1 MAQSL
6 CFFRFGDSFNAAA
19 FNSPPALN
27 FTDHRERISNIA
39 AASSSRVSRR
49 RYILKPQLLKLRIDW
64 QNDLQFHGTRAKSQ
78 KQKRSAP
85 VVGKTNQTG
94 NPKLNLTQIH
104 DTMPTRPK
112 IFVSIFLSL
121 TLFQLPTPAA
131 EPRSETL
138 REPAAGT
145 AAAPEQRR
153 DAPAVQ
159 PPAPFELRDGDRVVF
174 LGDTLMEREQQFGWM
189 ELMLTARFP
198 ERNVTFR
205 NLGWSADTPTGDSR
219 CGLSLLQA
227 GNEPADEGW
236 KQLLKQLETAK
247 PTMVFVGYGM
257 ASSFAGEGGLPKFR
271 ADYNR
276 LLEAIERISPGVRFV
291 LLGPI
296 GHEAL
301 HSPWPD
307 PLPHNQALKL
317 YSQAIAEIARN
328 RGQLYVDLLDLP
340 RHGGH
345 AQLTDNGIHLN
356 STGYH
361 LLAGQ
366 LEKELFGGKIRAW
379 AKPKNATAAQAL
391 REAILRK
398 NEWFFQRS
406 RPENMAYI
414 FGFRKGEQGKN
425 AVEIPRFDPLI
436 AAEEAR
442 IAQLRALKPG
452 VQVPEIPLRVG
463 NLNATHTE
471 QPRPTFAVADGLEV
485 TLWAENPLLDKPIQ
499 MNFDPQGR
507 LWVASSEVYPQIEP
521 GQAATDKIMV
531 LEDTQH
537 ARHADKATVFAEGLL
552 IPTGIEPGD
561 GGCYVAQSTELLHF
575 TDTKGTGK
583 ADVRQTVLSGF
594 GTEDAHH
601 NLHTLRWGFDGRL
614 YMDQSIYT
622 RTDTETPTGV
632 VRLKG
637 GGVFRFD
644 PRDQQLE
651 ILFKGWVNPWGHQFD
666 DFGQSFVTD
675 GAGGDGISYGL
686 PGASFNTA
694 PNARRILASVSPG
707 SYPKFCSLEILRSRQ
722 FPADWQGDL
731 ITCDFRAHRI
741 VRFKLAEQ
749 GAGYVTQEM
758 PDVLRSS
765 ADTFRPIDLKMGPD
779 GALYVADWSNPIIQH
794 GEVDFRDPRRDK
806 EHGRIWRITAKGRP
820 LLPRVDLTKL
830 QNPALLDELLSP
842 NSYDREKAKRVLVE
856 RGAKSVTKDL
866 TAWTRKHAD
875 EPARLQALWLGEAL
889 NAGPLEA
896 ATRTLITDLLHAR
909 DGRIRAA
916 AVRALANGMD
926 AFPNA
931 TDLLGPLV
939 ADPHPRVR
947 LEAVRALG
955 RIPSARAADLAL
967 TALDQ
972 PMDPF
977 LDYAL
982 WLTMNDLAEPWLAAV
997 KSGAWKP
1004 DGREPQFEF
1013 ALKAIPPALA
1023 SEVLGQLLGN
1033 QGVPRDGSGPW
1044 IEIIGAA
1051 GGAKD
1056 LRQLF
1061 EPLVHHEFG
1070 EPAALRVFAALSDAA
1085 RLRQEK
1091 PEAELSQL
1099 GSLLTSD
1106 HPKLR
1111 VAALQLAGVWKLDA
1125 LTPQL
1130 LQAAGSTQ
1138 SAPDERDAALAAL
1151 RAIGGDD
1158 TVKHLEQLLG
1168 AAPSAEAR
1176 RSMVITLASL
1186 DFPAALPHIA
1196 TVLQST
1202 NTEGDAAEFWRELL
1216 AVKDASAKLVGAL
1229 SSLSLSPEA
1238 ARVGTRIAREGNRSP
1253 GLVQALLQIAGLTLS
1268 DKQLSAADLSAFA
1281 QEAMAKGDAARGE
1294 RVYRRPELAC
1304 VNCHAIGGAG
1314 GKVGPDLT
1322 SIGASAQPDY
1332 LVESLIYPNAKI
1344 KEGFHSTTITTK
1356 DDQEINGIV
1365 VLETGNEVR
1374 LRNAAN
1380 QEVSVA
1386 KNNIAQRVLGG
1397 SLMPSGLVDAL
1408 LPEERLDLI
1417 RFLSSLGKPGDYDAA
1432 QGGVA
1437 RFWRLY
1443 RGPGPTASLGR
1454 ETSQRGE
1461 FTRGDWVP
1469 VFARV
1474 NGDLSSDLYETAVPA
1489 PATAR
1494 GVYAATQFQ
1503 AAKGGPAK
1511 FKLTGQAQAAWLNGA
1526 PVPAAG
1532 QFTLEVRP
1540 GVNTL
1545 VLQLDAP
1552 HLPGDVKL
1560 SSDAVT
1566 FLMN

>member
-1 MAQSL
+1 MHSYPKLFVSL
-6 CFFRFGDSFNAAA
+6 CL
-19 FNSPPALN
+19 AL
-27 FTDHRERISNIA
+27 
-39 AASSSRVSRR
+39 V
-49 RYILKPQLLKLRIDW
+49 
-64 QNDLQFHGTRAKSQ
+64 
-78 KQKRSAP
+78 
-85 VVGKTNQTG
+85 
-94 NPKLNLTQIH
+94 
-104 DTMPTRPK
+104 
-112 IFVSIFLSL
+112 
-121 TLFQLPTPAA
+121 LFQLPTQAA
-131 EPRSETL
+131 DR
-138 REPAAGT
+138 
-145 AAAPEQRR
+145 
-153 DAPAVQ
+153 
-159 PPAPFELRDGDRVVF
+159 PAPFELRDGDRVVF
-174 LGDTLMEREQQFGWM
+174 LGDTLMEREQQFGWI

-198 ERNVTFR
+198 DRNLTFR
-205 NLGWSADTPTGDSR
+205 NLGWSADTPAGDSR
-219 CGLSLLQA
+219 FGLSLLQA
-227 GNEPADEGW
+227 GHEPADEGW
-236 KQLLKQLETAK
+236 NQLVKQLEQAK
-247 PTMVFVGYGM
+247 PTVVFVGYGM
-257 ASSFAGEGGLPKFR
+257 ASSFAGAAGLPKFK

-276 LLEAIERISPGVRFV
+276 LLDAIERISPGARLV

-296 GHEAL
+296 GHGAL
-301 HSPWPD
+301 RSPWPN
-307 PLPHNQALKL
+307 PFLHNQELKL
-317 YSQAIAEIARN
+317 YSQAIEEIARN
-328 RGQLYVDLLDLP
+328 RGQRYADLLDLQ
-340 RHGGH
+340 RHGEGTK
-345 AQLTDNGIHLN
+345 LTDNGIHLT
-356 STGYH
+356 STGYN
-361 LLAGQ
+361 LLAGR
-366 LEKELFGGKIRAW
+366 LEKALFGGQIREW
-379 AKPKNATAAQAL
+379 ARPKNAATAEAL
-391 REAILRK
+391 RAAILRK

-463 NLNATHTE
+463 NLNAHHTE
-471 QPRPTFAVADGLEV
+471 QPRPTFEVADGLEV
-485 TLWAENPLLDKPIQ
+485 TLWAENPLLNKPTQ

-521 GQAATDKIMV
+521 GQAATDKIVV
-531 LEDTQH
+531 LEDTQNTG
-537 ARHADKATVFAEGLL
+537 HADKATVFAEGLL
-552 IPTGIEPGD
+552 IPTGVEPGD

-575 TDTKGTGK
+575 RDTKGTGK

-614 YMDQSIYT
+614 YLDQSIYT

-651 ILFKGWVNPWGHQFD
+651 ILFQGWVNPWGHQFD

-686 PGASFNTA
+686 PGASYGSA
-694 PNARRILASVSPG
+694 PNARRILTSVSPG
-707 SYPKFCSLEILRSRQ
+707 SYPKFCSLEILRSQQ

-749 GAGYVTQEM
+749 GAGYITQEM

-820 LLPRVDLTKL
+820 LLTKTDLTKL
-830 QNPALLDELLSP
+830 KNPALLEALLSP

-856 RGAKSVTKDL
+856 RGAKSVNPDL
-866 TAWTRKHAD
+866 PAWTRKHAE
-875 EPARLQALWLGEAL
+875 EPARLQALWLREAL
-889 NAGPLEA
+889 NASPGDA
-896 ATRTLITDLLHAR
+896 ATRRLITDLLHAT

-916 AVRALANGMD
+916 AVRALANSLD
-926 AFPNA
+926 TFSNA
-931 TDLLGPLV
+931 TDLIAPLV
-939 ADPHPRVR
+939 ADTHPRVR

-955 RIPSARAADLAL
+955 RIPSARAAELAL
-967 TALDQ
+967 TVLDQ
-972 PMDPF
+972 PMDRF

-982 WLTMNDLAEPWLAAV
+982 WLTINDLAEPWLAAV

-1004 DGREPQFEF
+1004 AGREAQFEF
-1013 ALKAIPPALA
+1013 ALKSIEPRQA
-1023 SEVLGQLLGN
+1023 SEVLGQLLGDR
-1033 QGVPRDGSGPW
+1033 GVPRDGSGPW
-1044 IEIIGAA
+1044 IDIMGAA
-1051 GGAKD
+1051 GSAKD

-1061 EPLVHHEFG
+1061 EPLLHHEFS
-1070 EPAALRVFAALSDAA
+1070 EPAALRACAALTDAA
-1085 RLRQEK
+1085 RLRSEK
-1091 PEAELSQL
+1091 PEGDLSQL
-1099 GSLLTSD
+1099 GALLTWD
-1106 HPKLR
+1106 NPKLR
-1111 VAALQLAGVWKLDA
+1111 VAALQLAGAWKLEA
-1125 LTPQL
+1125 LMPQL
-1130 LQAAGSTQ
+1130 LSAAGGATT
-1138 SAPDERDAALAAL
+1138 APDEREAALAAL
-1151 RAIGGDD
+1151 RAIGGDG
-1158 TVKHLEQLLG
+1158 TVKQLQKLLG
-1168 AAPSAEAR
+1168 DAPSAAAR

-1186 DFPAALPHIA
+1186 DFPAAVPQIA
-1196 TVLQST
+1196 IELQAT
-1202 NTEGDAAEFWRELL
+1202 NSPSDAAEFWRELL
-1216 AVKDASAKLVGAL
+1216 SVKDASAKLVSAL
-1229 SSLSLSPEA
+1229 PSLSLSPEA
-1238 ARVGTRIAREGNRSP
+1238 ARAGARIAREGSRSP

-1268 DKQLSAADLSAFA
+1268 DKQLSPADLSALA
-1281 QEAMAKGDAARGE
+1281 QDAMAKGDAARGE

-1356 DDQEINGIV
+1356 DEQEFNGIV
-1365 VLETGNEVR
+1365 VQETDHEVR

-1397 SLMPSGLVDAL
+1397 SLMPSGLADAL

-1417 RFLSSLGKPGDYDAA
+1417 RFLASLGKPGDYDAA

-1443 RGPGPTASLGR
+1443 RGPAENADPGILASN
-1454 ETSQRGE
+1454 RGE
-1461 FTRGDWVP
+1461 FAPGDWVP
-1469 VFARV
+1469 VFSRV
-1474 NGDLSSDLYETAVPA
+1474 NGELSRELCQTALPA
-1489 PATAR
+1489 PASAR
-1494 GVYAATQFQ
+1494 GIYAATQFQ
-1503 AAKGGPAK
+1503 AAQGGPAK
-1511 FKLTGQAQAAWLNGA
+1511 FKLSGQAQAAWLNGA
-1526 PVPAAG
+1526 PVNIASS
-1532 QFTLEVRP
+1532 FTLALRP

-1545 VLQLDAP
+1545 VIQLDGT
-1552 HLPGDVKL
+1552 HLPDAVKL
-1560 SSDAVT
+1560 NSDAVT
-1566 FLMN
+1566 FLTN